1 MFEGKFYEEKYFDN
15 VSIYFNYL
23 VFDLNMGNFEVDFI
37 CLISIYDIWNKVDK
51 IFKLFYDEFVKIKF
65 VVWEFDSFG
74 VLKEVECF
82 IINWGI
88 KVVLI

>member
-23 VFDLNMGNFEVDFI
+23 VFDLNMGNFDVDFI

-74 VLKEVECF
+74 VL
-82 IINWGI
+82 
-88 KVVLI
+88 

>member
-74 VLKEVECF
+74 VL
-82 IINWGI
+82 
-88 KVVLI
+88 

>member
-88 KVVLI
+88 KIVLI